1 LCVWQKAGARQA
13 QINLPE
19 TVRPKNDSTAVATL
33 FG

>member
-13 QINLPE
+13 AIDQPG
-19 TVRPKNDSTAVATL
+19 TVRPQIGSAAVATL